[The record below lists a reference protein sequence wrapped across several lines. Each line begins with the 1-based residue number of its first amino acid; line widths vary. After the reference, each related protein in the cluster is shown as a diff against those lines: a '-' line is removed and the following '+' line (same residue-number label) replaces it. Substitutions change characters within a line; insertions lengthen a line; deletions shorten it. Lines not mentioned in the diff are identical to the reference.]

1 MRVKHNK
8 KNLKHKDIEN
18 NTTTQ
23 YEEKYNDVILND
35 LVPED
40 RKEEFNIQENEHRPH
55 KKAKKSGFKF
65 NMGKKTK
72 KNKKQQG
79 QQEDIENTK
88 GKTKKTKKNDELVE
102 DNQQEVKKSKKL
114 DQNNI
119 INNMNQA
126 K

>member
-79 QQEDIENTK
+79 QQEDIQK
-88 GKTKKTKKNDELVE
+88 VKLKKLKKT
-102 DNQQEVKKSKKL
+102 
-114 DQNNI
+114 
-119 INNMNQA
+119 MN
-126 K
+126 

>member
-40 RKEEFNIQENEHRPH
+40 RKEEFNIQENEHRPY
-55 KKAKKSGFKF
+55 
-65 NMGKKTK
+65 
-72 KNKKQQG
+72 
-79 QQEDIENTK
+79 
-88 GKTKKTKKNDELVE
+88 
-102 DNQQEVKKSKKL
+102 
-114 DQNNI
+114 
-119 INNMNQA
+119 
-126 K
+126 